1 MRSRRHSKWW
11 LAVPAL
17 LLAAL
22 LLFLLRPKLEEIE
35 QELFYP
41 LHYFELIDGTAQ
53 EHGLDTALLMGLVFT
68 ESSFDP
74 QAVSS
79 VGARGLTQ
87 IMPETFEWLLG
98 KTGESLSLDA
108 LFEPEISLRYGALL
122 LRLLLD
128 EFTLPETALA
138 AYHAGRGRV
147 NQWLRDPSLSPDG
160 RTLAHIPSND
170 TRHYVNK
177 VMKAYAKY
185 GQLLNE
191 NLNIE

>member
-1 MRSRRHSKWW
+1 M
-11 LAVPAL
+11 

-22 LLFLLRPKLEEIE
+22 LLILLLLRPKIEELE

-41 LHYFELIDGTAQ
+41 LRYYEQIDATAR
-53 EHGLDTALLMGLVFT
+53 EHGLDTALLIGLVFT

-87 IMPETFEWLLG
+87 IMPETFDWLLW
-98 KTGESLSLDA
+98 KTGEELPFDS
-108 LFEPEISLRYGALL
+108 LFEPEVSLRYGAIL
-122 LRLLLD
+122 LRYLLD
-128 EFTLPETALA
+128 EFELIPTAVA

-147 NQWLRDPSLSPDG
+147 NQWLRDPEISPDG

-177 VMKAYAKY
+177 VMRAYAKY
-185 GQLLNE
+185 EVIILERQAE
-191 NLNIE
+191 DD

>member
-1 MRSRRHSKWW
+1 M
-11 LAVPAL
+11 AVPAV

-22 LLFLLRPKLEEIE
+22 FLLLLRPKIEEIE

-41 LHYFELIDGTAQ
+41 IRYFELIDSTAQ

-87 IMPETFEWLLG
+87 IMPETFEWLQS
-98 KTGESLSLDA
+98 KTGESLSLEA

-122 LRLLLD
+122 LRYLLD
-128 EFTLPETALA
+128 EFAQPETALA

-147 NQWLRDPSLSPDG
+147 NQWLRDPAISPDG
-160 RTLAHIPSND
+160 RTLTHIPSND

-177 VMKAYAKY
+177 VMKAYTKY
-185 GQLLNE
+185 EEIIRDMPPQ
-191 NLNIE
+191 